1 MMSAEP
7 EDGTLRKAP
16 LNATVG
22 LLAACWLDL
31 EKTCWFL
38 EKKVWGLEYE
48 DWKDSRRL
56 ATRRRYLVMMGLEEN
71 SSCD

>member
-1 MMSAEP
+1 MMSPEP

-22 LLAACWLDL
+22 LLAACWLNL
-31 EKTCWFL
+31 E
-38 EKKVWGLEYE
+38 KVWGLEYE